1 MTGVNLRQDII
12 QVVAST
18 EASFTLGLMQSTS
31 HSLEDWSAP
40 AEGSSFQVG
49 ACSRLYAYG
58 EPAEGSFTLGPMQS
72 TSHSVE
78 DWSRVGS
85 AKGAQRGLTRAD
97 AANLT
102 MVSIF
107 ERHTT
112 PPSPRA
118 VSRQRG
124 STPRGDHLSDL
135 LSSSLHLGLRDP
147 EHGTHEAN
155 LRKGLVTCTCT
166 VVVA

>member
-1 MTGVNLRQDII
+1 
-12 QVVAST
+12 
-18 EASFTLGLMQSTS
+18 LGLIHSTS
-31 HSLEDWSAP
+31 HSLEDC
-40 AEGSSFQVG
+40 GVGVG
-49 ACSRLYAYG
+49 APR
-58 EPAEGSFTLGPMQS
+58 E
-72 TSHSVE
+72 
-78 DWSRVGS
+78 RS
-85 AKGAQRGLTRAD
+85 AATHAD

-102 MVSIF
+102 RVSIF

-112 PPSPRA
+112 ASTAPRA
-118 VSRQRG
+118 ASRERG